1 MNFIVPLWNTSQSH
15 QVFAMKETQAMS
27 QMLQSR
33 VRQQHSSFHSFV
45 NGKRLKKENQQ
56 KTEIVQGSQFILIFE
71 HFPVARAVIY
81 MKPSTCHELS
91 VLTSSKQVNTDLL

>member
-1 MNFIVPLWNTSQSH
+1 MFDL
-15 QVFAMKETQAMS
+15 KETQAMS
-27 QMLQSR
+27 QMLQKR

-56 KTEIVQGSQFILIFE
+56 KTETAQGSQLTLILE

-81 MKPSTCHELS
+81 MKPSTRHELS
-91 VLTSSKQVNTDLL
+91 RLTSSKQVNTDLL